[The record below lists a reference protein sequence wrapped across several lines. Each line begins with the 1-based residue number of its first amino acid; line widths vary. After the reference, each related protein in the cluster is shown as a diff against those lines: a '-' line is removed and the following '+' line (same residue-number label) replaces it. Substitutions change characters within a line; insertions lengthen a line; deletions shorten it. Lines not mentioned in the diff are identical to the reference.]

1 MPKADANI
9 RVGADATAFSKT
21 MDGLE
26 KGIVKKMEKI
36 GNVFMGALG
45 LKAAAQ
51 NIAGAFSAFTEP
63 AAELEN
69 VATSLGVVM
78 GNAEAAERLTGSL
91 QRLAT
96 NGVVALDDLHSA
108 ARTLAGTMKDPT
120 ALAHY
125 VGVMADISA
134 ATDIPATSLARLVAG
149 IQDLG
154 KAELTELAKA
164 GVPVHETL
172 AKVLDKTRDEVL
184 KMGAAGEITG
194 SALLAAF
201 EEMTTASFKPVMVG
215 MSNFRLAWRYDSV

>member
-1 MPKADANI
+1 MPKSDANI
-9 RVGADATAFSKT
+9 KVGADTTAFSKAI
-21 MDGLE
+21 DGLE
-26 KGIVKKMEKI
+26 KGVTEKLEKI

-45 LKAAAQ
+45 LKAASQ
-51 NIAGAFSAFTEP
+51 NIAGALSAFTAP
-63 AAELEN
+63 AAELGN

-78 GNAEAAERLTGSL
+78 GNAEAAEWLTGSL

-96 NGVVALDDLHSA
+96 NGVVPLDDLHRA

-120 ALAHY
+120 ALARY

-164 GVPVHETL
+164 GVSEASPEGREKQPRESTSQTQQ
-172 AKVLDKTRDEVL
+172 DKHTSS
-184 KMGAAGEITG
+184 AAAECNGWRV
-194 SALLAAF
+194 
-201 EEMTTASFKPVMVG
+201 KPAVKERPG
-215 MSNFRLAWRYDSV
+215 

>member
-9 RVGADATAFSKT
+9 NVGANTTAFT
-21 MDGLE
+21 TEMAGLE
-26 KGIVKKMEKI
+26 KGIVAQMDRI
-36 GNVFMGALG
+36 GKLFMGALG
-45 LKAAAQ
+45 LGAAAK
-51 NIAGAFSAFTEP
+51 NIAGAFSAFTAP

-164 GVPVHETL
+164 GVPVHEIH
-172 AKVLDKTRDEVL
+172 
-184 KMGAAGEITG
+184 GAEACRGRE
-194 SALLAAF
+194 
-201 EEMTTASFKPVMVG
+201 
-215 MSNFRLAWRYDSV
+215 